1 MENNIYA
8 KLEHIQAQLKAPK
21 SQYNK
26 FGKFYYRNVEDILNA
41 VKPLCKEQGTI
52 ILLSD
57 TVVQVGERY
66 YIKATATIADI
77 ESGKEISASAYARES
92 AQGKNG
98 MDDAQ
103 NTGATSSY
111 ARKYALNGLLAIDD
125 TKDNDDPTNTDPQ
138 TPQKATEEQVQTAY
152 ECGVDIDS
160 VIAFYNRK
168 YNTTV
173 KAALDLPYEI
183 LASAIAKKQSA
194 KADTEARKVFK

>member
-57 TVVQVGERY
+57 TIVQVGERY

-103 NTGATSSY
+103 NTGSTSSY

-125 TKDNDDPTNTDPQ
+125 TKDNDDPTNDPQ
-138 TPQKATEEQVQTAY
+138 APQKATEEQVQAAY

-168 YNTTV
+168 YNATV

-183 LASAIAKKQSA
+183 LASAIAKKQST
-194 KADTEARKVFK
+194 KADAEARKVFK

>member
-8 KLEHIQAQLKAPK
+8 KLENIQAQLKAPK
-21 SQYNK
+21 AQYNK

-57 TVVQVGERY
+57 TVVQIGERY
-66 YIKATATIADI
+66 YVKATATIADT
-77 ESGKEISASAYARES
+77 ESGQEISASAYARES

-98 MDDAQ
+98 MDEAQ

-125 TKDNDDPTNTDPQ
+125 TKDNDDHTPPEQ

-160 VIAFYNRK
+160 VISFYNRK
-168 YNTTV
+168 YNTAI
-173 KAALDLPYEI
+173 KAALDLPYDI
-183 LASAIAKKQSA
+183 LNKAILKKQSTKTA
-194 KADTEARKVFK
+194 AEAQEAFK